1 MPNLKSQ
8 EGAEMIPAHPS
19 PTKGGVYSLTGNSPL
34 ANFEQE
40 IANSSPCMTQ
50 TLLSN
55 PGEVKAGRSQE
66 KARLRRASREVEKA
80 ASRNHLWNQRAKDQ
94 RKVMLG
100 VRIRFGCMQ

>member
-8 EGAEMIPAHPS
+8 EGAEMTPAHPS

-55 PGEVKAGRSQE
+55 PGEVKEGREKPGESQAEDSLKRGGEGSQQEPPVEPEGKGPE
-66 KARLRRASREVEKA
+66 KSR
-80 ASRNHLWNQRAKDQ
+80 
-94 RKVMLG
+94 
-100 VRIRFGCMQ
+100 VRS